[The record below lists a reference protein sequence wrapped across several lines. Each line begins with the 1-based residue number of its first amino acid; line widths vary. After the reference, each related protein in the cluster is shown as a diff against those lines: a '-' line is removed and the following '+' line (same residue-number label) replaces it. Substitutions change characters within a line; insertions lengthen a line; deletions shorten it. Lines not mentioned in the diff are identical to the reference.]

1 MTFFHQLSIKETE
14 ANIQLAVPVM
24 ASRGMMA
31 AGGNLT
37 GANYNLRPQLEVL
50 LGWSKVRDIMSAF
63 KDKTNI

>member
-14 ANIQLAVPVM
+14 ANIQLAFSVM

-37 GANYNLRPQLEVL
+37 DVY
-50 LGWSKVRDIMSAF
+50 
-63 KDKTNI
+63 DKNTAQIIICGLSWRSY